1 MPSKPEIKFNRKTYD
16 GMIVRFWTDDRITLG
31 RMDTYAGLAKYER
44 RLNAEILRWVD
55 TFTSKEIQKMCRT
68 GKLVG

>member
-1 MPSKPEIKFNRKTYD
+1 MKFNRKTYD

-31 RMDTYAGLAKYER
+31 RMDAYAGLAKYER

-55 TFTSKEIQKMCRT
+55 TFTSKEIQQMCRT
-68 GKLVG
+68 GKLTS